1 MTNSYDDSIRR
12 VVFTLFGL
20 TAVTSVIYPF
30 VWLQLFSR
38 LFGSSIDSNFIIVGA
53 FITGV
58 GVGAY
63 LGGIFVDFRRNEFK
77 TFMYLEIAT
86 AIFAVLLLIIY
97 QVAAMLYRP
106 IFQNLY
112 TYTSFL
118 KVVNFV
124 VAFFFFLP
132 LTGIIGAKFSV
143 LGRYLIRSENVI
155 AQEMGSMF
163 NNFIIGLVAGA
174 VLLFPLRFLLGLHL
188 MILFNIIINLIIA
201 GVIKFLSHK
210 ISQPGN
216 VVAEFYDQNLKYF
229 SESGKYL
236 SRSLIDFIIIGN
248 GISAL
253 VVISFILTLFL
264 TIFRIHHASLFNQS
278 AVIAGVFLSIG
289 IGSYISIH
297 YVREDRNLLFK
308 FIFFQVIIG
317 FILLAAVFYLP
328 KIIAFNY
335 FIHFPQNFDK
345 GLMYFLDILIIM
357 VSPIILFGIM
367 LPIMSKIYLTR
378 FKQIGKR
385 IGAFYASLFLGI
397 VIGYSFTI
405 ILFVPFLGLTR
416 TLIALA
422 CITFILATII
432 LFKAQRYT
440 PTYKVLLSAP
450 LHVIIILFYIFFPDF
465 DNFNNFDNAKIIE
478 HVGSNSV
485 YSVVQSGS
493 MNSMNLKV
501 NGREI
506 SGNNN
511 SYKIAQRLLGNIPML
526 LCPSPGQIFV
536 SGFGTG
542 EVISSIKNYE
552 IEHIDCAEPSDEVI
566 HLSKYFSRIFYN
578 VQSDEQVDIITNHS
592 DTYLHLTNKQ
602 YDVIVIN
609 YLHPEKPGNDIYYT
623 QEYFSDCSEHL
634 NPDGIVALNISLKQI
649 AFDKLQVLIN
659 TFYSVFPHT
668 SLWFNNNDYSYNV
681 ILIGTK
687 DDEYKIDYKLM
698 YDRLQKS
705 SVRENLAEI
714 RLFDIYETL
723 DCYICGPNSM
733 SQLIQQQTTNRFYDP
748 YYRLAKK
755 TQEDRQTDITQHIAL
770 FKKLKEPVTYLL
782 ENMETPEEE
791 DVVKL
796 ILNMYY
802 KSSRYVFDGLIF
814 ELEQNIPLALQ
825 AFRLGY
831 QVNKLDNGAKRFIDA
846 YYNPK
851 LIPYPQTPQEL
862 TENAKIYYQK
872 MEHQKA
878 IDVLN
883 EAISLDK
890 RYAPAYFGLGINYE
904 ILNDTNMAMRMY
916 RATLRLKPQLKH
928 ARDRLNNLIMQR
940 NEFEKQFKRGIF
952 NKSN

>member
-1 MTNSYDDSIRR
+1 MTNSYDDSIRK

-38 LFGSSIDSNFIIVGA
+38 FFGSSIDSNFIIIGA

-58 GVGAY
+58 AVGAY
-63 LGGIFVDFRRNEFK
+63 FGGIFVDFRRNEFK

-86 AIFAVLLLIIY
+86 AMFAALLLILY
-97 QVAAMLYRP
+97 QFAEILYRP

-118 KVVNFV
+118 KVINFFIS
-124 VAFFFFLP
+124 FFFFLP
-132 LTGIIGAKFSV
+132 LAGVIGAKFSV

-155 AQEMGSMF
+155 AQEMGNMF
-163 NNFIIGLVAGA
+163 NNYLIGLVIGA
-174 VLLFPLRFLLGLHL
+174 ILFSPLRFLLGLHL
-188 MILFNIIINLIIA
+188 LIIFNIIINLMIA
-201 GVIKFLSHK
+201 GVINFLSHK
-210 ISQPGN
+210 ISQPEN

-229 SESGKYL
+229 SDSGKYL
-236 SRSLIDFIIIGN
+236 SPSLIDFILFGN
-248 GISAL
+248 GISSL
-253 VVISFILTLFL
+253 VVISFILTLYL
-264 TIFRIHHASLFNQS
+264 TVFKIHHAPLFTGS
-278 AVIAGVFLSIG
+278 VVIAGIFLSIG
-289 IGSYISIH
+289 IGSYISIRH
-297 YVREDRNLLFK
+297 VREDRNLLFK
-308 FIFFQVIIG
+308 LIFFQVIIG
-317 FILLAAVFYLP
+317 IIILAAVVYLP
-328 KIIAFNY
+328 KIIAFKY
-335 FIHFPQNFDK
+335 FIQFPQNFNQ
-345 GLMYFLDILIIM
+345 GLLYFFDILLIM
-357 VSPIILFGIM
+357 LFPIILFGTL

-385 IGAFYASLFLGI
+385 VGGFYSSLFLGI
-397 VIGYSFTI
+397 VLGYSFTI
-405 ILFVPFLGLTR
+405 ILFIPLLGLTR
-416 TLIALA
+416 TLITMA
-422 CITFILATII
+422 FISFIVATII

-440 PTYKVLLSAP
+440 PFYKVILAVP
-450 LHVIIILFYIFFPDF
+450 LHVIILLFYFFFPDF
-465 DNFNNFDNAKIIE
+465 DNYNNFENAKVIE

-493 MNSMNLKV
+493 MNAMSLKV
-501 NGREI
+501 DGHEI
-506 SGNNN
+506 SGNNK

-526 LCPSPGQIFV
+526 LCPDPRQIFV

-542 EVISSIKNYE
+542 EVISSIKNYD

-578 VQSDEQVDIITNHS
+578 VHSDEQVDIITNQS
-592 DTYLHLTNKQ
+592 DIYLHLTNKQ

-609 YLHPEKPGNDIYYT
+609 YLHLEMIGNNIYYK
-623 QEYFSDCSEHL
+623 EEFFSDCSKQL
-634 NPDGIVALNISLKQI
+634 NPDGIVALNISLEQI
-649 AFDKLQVLIN
+649 AFDKLQVLVN
-659 TFYSVFPHT
+659 TFYSAFPHT

-681 ILIGTK
+681 ILIGANNS
-687 DDEYKIDYKLM
+687 EYKIDYKLM
-698 YDRLQKS
+698 YNRLQKNIIQ
-705 SVRENLAEI
+705 ENLAEI
-714 RLFDIYETL
+714 RLFDIYEIL

-733 SQLIQQQTTNRFYDP
+733 SQFIKEKTTNRFYDP

-755 TQEDRQTDITQHIAL
+755 TVEDEQTDITQHIAL
-770 FKKLKEPVTYLL
+770 FKKLKEPVTYII
-782 ENMETPEEE
+782 ENIESPEEE

-802 KSSRYVFDGLIF
+802 KSSRYVFDGLIH
-814 ELEQNIPLALQ
+814 EHHQNIPRALQ

-831 QVNKLDNGAKRFIDA
+831 QVNKLDHGAKRFIDA

-851 LIPYPQTPQEL
+851 LIPNPKTSEEL

-878 IDVLN
+878 IEVLN
-883 EAISLDK
+883 KAVSLDK

-916 RATLRLKPQLKH
+916 RATLRLKPRLKY
-928 ARDRLNNLIMQR
+928 ARDRLNNLITQR